1 MLFSVPIKNFRKQR
15 KNRGDVRQIYCMEGP
30 SFKTGLRL
38 LSVLL
43 CMTLL
48 AGFFPVQSAA
58 SGIVSGTA
66 GTASGLSGT
75 AFGSF
80 GTASGTPAGTDAG
93 QPVTLTDLGELD
105 APETYP
111 AKGALCLQVARSKSI
126 GADGGTSYLYEE
138 AYLPVVVA
146 EDHSVY
152 GELDTLAGLLD
163 MNVQY
168 FDSTALVTFFE
179 TDVYLALGDPQA
191 GYTTP
196 LFSVIAEMGRAP
208 VLLDQMWYVPL
219 DEFLSLTGTIQ
230 KYGETNWLGKQRLA
244 LIPPQRTV
252 LDDIGIFYRDA
263 YSRYAFSYVKDL
275 GYAKDQAAE
284 LAGQASVIQYVEG
297 IGSLDLRT
305 WLAIAFGRYTRA
317 AFDYY
322 ENGYGEAFM
331 NRLLQENE
339 EIAVEWVEGG
349 KKVLD
354 YMGCMLDICAS
365 TMKTSGAAASGAA
378 AAAAGSAAAS
388 GAAGSMAASG
398 TAGVQAALSEAKTAL
413 SQQGAGNFL
422 GEYGNY
428 ITAWQ
433 NAATGLSHLTTLA
446 TLFMTFG
453 NADEQMVETAE
464 LFYEKKD
471 LLPERTMREEQ
482 YRMVEKKIGQ
492 FSGSSANAAVT
503 QFFLDNGARLFLD
516 VGAIMEYAVAK
527 KLAGGSALWSAA
539 ANLVGGEEIRASDSF
554 LIGMFGM
561 QYEADAVALARQE
574 LDDIFFGK
582 EASALSETREEEIRD
597 LVFHAAKACMVT
609 RTYGCAGCPAL
620 LEKYPE
626 LQEKQNEINEELA
639 SIAANVSNRMIP
651 FGRLPGQLRTA
662 GPYRQEHYKNVLY
675 NFCGLRGQILDWK
688 NERPAKNV
696 RVEVVSKS
704 GRVLSEF
711 VTDKNGR
718 FEAEFA
724 LEEINVWEQTPLVQ
738 ELTLHLY
745 YKRNPVVLED
755 IQADYFHSYEVN
767 GLHVGR
773 KTVETLAY
781 VLGASTQDGQT
792 AVEIL
797 RFELDEA
804 VIGFDAPDGF
814 GGSYP
819 AYVALPGQLHT
830 ASDAETVLLK
840 EGVELETLYGRLIPE
855 GSMLRGMLDYVN
867 EAEGIGG
874 NGVTQASLSDAQ
886 EIQEYVDAYYE
897 VNGQYPAFLLEMVNS
912 LIISG
917 EAALVDADEADI
929 PH

>member
-196 LFSVIAEMGRAP
+196 LFSVMAEMGRAP

-230 KYGETNWLGKQRLA
+230 KYGETNWLGKQQLA

-275 GYAKDQAAE
+275 GYAEDQAAE

-317 AFDYY
+317 AIDYY

-378 AAAAGSAAAS
+378 AGSA
-388 GAAGSMAASG
+388 AASG

-453 NADEQMVETAE
+453 NVDEQMVETAE

-704 GRVLSEF
+704 GKVLSEF

-804 VIGFDAPDGF
+804 AIGFDAPDGF

-855 GSMLRGMLDYVN
+855 GSMLRGMLDYAN
-867 EAEGIGG
+867 EADGIGG
-874 NGVTQASLSDAQ
+874 SGVTQASLSDAQ
-886 EIQEYVDAYYE
+886 AIQEYVDAYYE
-897 VNGQYPAFLLEMVNS
+897 VNGQYPSFLLEMVNS
-912 LIISG
+912 LIVSG
-917 EAALVDADEADI
+917 EVALVDADEADI

>member
-1 MLFSVPIKNFRKQR
+1 MLFSDRIKIFRKKR
-15 KNRGDVRQIYCMEGP
+15 KNYKKIRQHRLASPASHG
-30 SFKTGLRL
+30 TLLRL
-38 LSVLL
+38 LSIFL
-43 CMTLL
+43 CVTLL
-48 AGFFPVQSAA
+48 SGSFPVRAKA
-58 SGIVSGTA
+58 S
-66 GTASGLSGT
+66 
-75 AFGSF
+75 

-230 KYGETNWLGKQRLA
+230 KYGETNWLGKQQLA

-275 GYAKDQAAE
+275 GYAEDQAAE

-317 AFDYY
+317 AIDYY

-388 GAAGSMAASG
+388 G

-453 NADEQMVETAE
+453 NVDEQMVETAE

-704 GRVLSEF
+704 GKVLSEF

-804 VIGFDAPDGF
+804 AIGFDAPDGF

-855 GSMLRGMLDYVN
+855 GSMLRGMLDYAN
-867 EAEGIGG
+867 EADGIGG
-874 NGVTQASLSDAQ
+874 SGVTQASLSDAQ
-886 EIQEYVDAYYE
+886 AIQEYVDAYYE
-897 VNGQYPAFLLEMVNS
+897 VNGQYPSFLLEMVNS
-912 LIISG
+912 LIVSG
-917 EAALVDADEADI
+917 EVALVDADEADI

>member
-30 SFKTGLRL
+30 SFRTGLRL

-230 KYGETNWLGKQRLA
+230 KYGETNWLGKQQLA

-275 GYAKDQAAE
+275 GYAEDQAAE

-317 AFDYY
+317 AIDYY

-388 GAAGSMAASG
+388 G

-453 NADEQMVETAE
+453 NVDEQMVETAE

>member
-1 MLFSVPIKNFRKQR
+1 MNGKLQNEIWEKFGGRLQKANPLCLAVNTVLAGK
-15 KNRGDVRQIYCMEGP
+15 YLAGP
-30 SFKTGLRL
+30 VSGTGRRL
-38 LSVLL
+38 LSAFL
-43 CMTLL
+43 CAVLL
-48 AGFFPVQSAA
+48 AGFFPVQSA
-58 SGIVSGTA
+58 
-66 GTASGLSGT
+66 ASGLSGT

-230 KYGETNWLGKQRLA
+230 KYGETNWLGKQQLA

-275 GYAKDQAAE
+275 GYAEDQAAE

-317 AFDYY
+317 AIDYY

-388 GAAGSMAASG
+388 G

-453 NADEQMVETAE
+453 NVDEQMVETAE

-626 LQEKQNEINEELA
+626 LQKKQNEINEELA

-704 GRVLSEF
+704 GKVLSEF

-767 GLHVGR
+767 GLHVGS

-874 NGVTQASLSDAQ
+874 NGVTQASLSDAR
-886 EIQEYVDAYYE
+886 EMQEYVDAYYE
-897 VNGQYPAFLLEMVNS
+897 VNGQYPSFLLEMVNS
-912 LIISG
+912 LIVSG
-917 EAALVDADEADI
+917 EVALVDADEADI

>member
-30 SFKTGLRL
+30 SFRTGLRL

-48 AGFFPVQSAA
+48 AGFFPVQSGA

-196 LFSVIAEMGRAP
+196 LFSVMAEMGRAP

-230 KYGETNWLGKQRLA
+230 KYGETNWLGKQQLA

-275 GYAKDQAAE
+275 GYAEDQAAE

-317 AFDYY
+317 AIDYY

-388 GAAGSMAASG
+388 G

-453 NADEQMVETAE
+453 NVDEQMVETAE

-516 VGAIMEYAVAK
+516 VGAIMEYAAAK

-574 LDDIFFGK
+574 LDDIFSGK

-704 GRVLSEF
+704 GKVLSEF

-819 AYVALPGQLHT
+819 AYVALPGQLHA

-855 GSMLRGMLDYVN
+855 GSMLRGMLDYAN
-867 EAEGIGG
+867 EADGIGG
-874 NGVTQASLSDAQ
+874 SGVTQASLSDAQ

-897 VNGQYPAFLLEMVNS
+897 VNGQYPSFLLEMVNS
-912 LIISG
+912 LIVSG
-917 EAALVDADEADI
+917 EVALVDADEADI

>member
-30 SFKTGLRL
+30 SFRTGLRL

-48 AGFFPVQSAA
+48 AGFFPVQSA
-58 SGIVSGTA
+58 
-66 GTASGLSGT
+66 ASGLSGT

-230 KYGETNWLGKQRLA
+230 KYGETNWLGKQQLA

-275 GYAKDQAAE
+275 GYAEDQAAE

-317 AFDYY
+317 AIDYY

-388 GAAGSMAASG
+388 G

-453 NADEQMVETAE
+453 NVDEQMVETAE

-704 GRVLSEF
+704 GKVLSKF

-804 VIGFDAPDGF
+804 AIGFDAPDGF

-855 GSMLRGMLDYVN
+855 GSMLRGMLDYAN
-867 EAEGIGG
+867 EADGIGG
-874 NGVTQASLSDAQ
+874 SGVTQASLSDAQ
-886 EIQEYVDAYYE
+886 AIQEYVDAYYE
-897 VNGQYPAFLLEMVNS
+897 VNGQYPSFLLEMVNS
-912 LIISG
+912 LIVSG
-917 EAALVDADEADI
+917 EVALVDADEADI

>member
-1 MLFSVPIKNFRKQR
+1 MLFSDWIKIFRKKR
-15 KNRGDVRQIYCMEGP
+15 KKYKKIRQHRLASPASHG
-30 SFKTGLRL
+30 TLLRL
-38 LSVLL
+38 LSVFL
-43 CMTLL
+43 CVTLL
-48 AGFFPVQSAA
+48 SGSFPVRAKA
-58 SGIVSGTA
+58 S
-66 GTASGLSGT
+66 
-75 AFGSF
+75 

-196 LFSVIAEMGRAP
+196 PFSVIAEMGRAP

-230 KYGETNWLGKQRLA
+230 KYGETNWLGKQQLA

-275 GYAKDQAAE
+275 GYAEDQAAE

-317 AFDYY
+317 AIDYY

-388 GAAGSMAASG
+388 G

-453 NADEQMVETAE
+453 NVDEQMVETAE

-492 FSGSSANAAVT
+492 FSGSSANAAVK

-704 GRVLSEF
+704 GKVLSEF

-804 VIGFDAPDGF
+804 AIGFDAPDGF

-855 GSMLRGMLDYVN
+855 GSMLRGMLDYAN
-867 EAEGIGG
+867 EADGIGG
-874 NGVTQASLSDAQ
+874 SGVTQASLSDAQ
-886 EIQEYVDAYYE
+886 AIQEYVDAYYE
-897 VNGQYPAFLLEMVNS
+897 VNGQYPSFLLEMVNS
-912 LIISG
+912 LIVSG
-917 EAALVDADEADI
+917 EVALVDADEADI

>member
-1 MLFSVPIKNFRKQR
+1 MNGKLQNEIWEKFGGRLQKANPLCLAVNTVLAGK
-15 KNRGDVRQIYCMEGP
+15 YLAGP
-30 SFKTGLRL
+30 VSGTGRRL
-38 LSVLL
+38 LSAFL
-43 CMTLL
+43 CAVLL
-48 AGFFPVQSAA
+48 AGFFPVQSA
-58 SGIVSGTA
+58 
-66 GTASGLSGT
+66 ASGLSGT

-230 KYGETNWLGKQRLA
+230 KYGETNWLGKQQLA

-275 GYAKDQAAE
+275 GYAEDQAAE

-317 AFDYY
+317 AIDYY

-388 GAAGSMAASG
+388 G

-453 NADEQMVETAE
+453 NVDEQMVETAE

-704 GRVLSEF
+704 GKVLSEF

-767 GLHVGR
+767 GLHVGS

-886 EIQEYVDAYYE
+886 AIQEYVDVYYE
-897 VNGQYPAFLLEMVNS
+897 VNGQYPSFLLEMVNS
-912 LIISG
+912 LIVSG
-917 EAALVDADEADI
+917 EVALVDADEADI

>member
-1 MLFSVPIKNFRKQR
+1 MLFSDRIKIFRKKR
-15 KNRGDVRQIYCMEGP
+15 KNYKKIRQHRLASPASHG
-30 SFKTGLRL
+30 TLLRL
-38 LSVLL
+38 LSVFL
-43 CMTLL
+43 CVTLL
-48 AGFFPVQSAA
+48 SGSFPVRAKA
-58 SGIVSGTA
+58 S
-66 GTASGLSGT
+66 
-75 AFGSF
+75 

-230 KYGETNWLGKQRLA
+230 KYGETNWLGKQQLA

-275 GYAKDQAAE
+275 GYAEDQAAE

-317 AFDYY
+317 AIDYY

-388 GAAGSMAASG
+388 G

-453 NADEQMVETAE
+453 NVDEQMVETAE

-704 GRVLSEF
+704 GKVLSEF

-804 VIGFDAPDGF
+804 AIGFDAPDGF

-855 GSMLRGMLDYVN
+855 GSMLRGMLDYAN
-867 EAEGIGG
+867 EADGIGG
-874 NGVTQASLSDAQ
+874 SGVTQASLSDAQ
-886 EIQEYVDAYYE
+886 AIQEYVDAYYE
-897 VNGQYPAFLLEMVNS
+897 VNGQYPSFLLEMVNS
-912 LIISG
+912 LIVSG
-917 EAALVDADEADI
+917 EVALVDADEADI

>member
-48 AGFFPVQSAA
+48 AGFFPVQSVA

-80 GTASGTPAGTDAG
+80 GTTSGTPAGTDAG

-196 LFSVIAEMGRAP
+196 LFSVIAEMRRAP

-230 KYGETNWLGKQRLA
+230 KYGETNWLGKQQLA

-275 GYAKDQAAE
+275 GYAEDQAAE

-317 AFDYY
+317 AIDYY

-388 GAAGSMAASG
+388 G

-453 NADEQMVETAE
+453 NVDEQMVETAE

-574 LDDIFFGK
+574 LDDIFSGK

-675 NFCGLRGQILDWK
+675 NFCGLQGQILDWK

-704 GRVLSEF
+704 GKVLSEF

-819 AYVALPGQLHT
+819 AYVALPGQLHA

-855 GSMLRGMLDYVN
+855 GSMLRGMLDYAN
-867 EAEGIGG
+867 EADGIGG
-874 NGVTQASLSDAQ
+874 SGVTQASLSDAQ
-886 EIQEYVDAYYE
+886 AIQEYVNAYYE

>member
-30 SFKTGLRL
+30 SFRTGLRL

-230 KYGETNWLGKQRLA
+230 KYGETNWLGKQQLA

-275 GYAKDQAAE
+275 GYAEDQAAE

-317 AFDYY
+317 AIDYY

-388 GAAGSMAASG
+388 G

-453 NADEQMVETAE
+453 NVDEQMVETAE

-704 GRVLSEF
+704 GKVLSEF

-804 VIGFDAPDGF
+804 AIGFDAPDGF

-830 ASDAETVLLK
+830 ASDAETNRR
-840 EGVELETLYGRLIPE
+840 ERSDPGQPFRRAGDPGICGRL
-855 GSMLRGMLDYVN
+855 L
-867 EAEGIGG
+867 
-874 NGVTQASLSDAQ
+874 
-886 EIQEYVDAYYE
+886 
-897 VNGQYPAFLLEMVNS
+897 
-912 LIISG
+912 
-917 EAALVDADEADI
+917 
-929 PH
+929 

>member
-1 MLFSVPIKNFRKQR
+1 MLFSDRIKIFRKKR
-15 KNRGDVRQIYCMEGP
+15 KNYKKIRQHRLASPASHG
-30 SFKTGLRL
+30 TLLRL
-38 LSVLL
+38 LSVFL
-43 CMTLL
+43 CVTLL
-48 AGFFPVQSAA
+48 SGSFPVRAKA
-58 SGIVSGTA
+58 SGTA
-66 GTASGLSGT
+66 SKTSEE
-75 AFGSF
+75 
-80 GTASGTPAGTDAG
+80 TDVS

-230 KYGETNWLGKQRLA
+230 KYGETNWLGKQQLA

-275 GYAKDQAAE
+275 GYAEDQAAE

-388 GAAGSMAASG
+388 G

-453 NADEQMVETAE
+453 NVDEQMVETAE

-704 GRVLSEF
+704 GKVLSEF

-804 VIGFDAPDGF
+804 AIGFDAPDGF

-855 GSMLRGMLDYVN
+855 GSMLRGMLDYAN
-867 EAEGIGG
+867 EADGIGG
-874 NGVTQASLSDAQ
+874 SGVTQASLSDAQ
-886 EIQEYVDAYYE
+886 AIQEYVDAYYE
-897 VNGQYPAFLLEMVNS
+897 VNGQYPSFLLEMVNS
-912 LIISG
+912 LIVSG
-917 EAALVDADEADI
+917 EVALVDADEADI

>member
-15 KNRGDVRQIYCMEGP
+15 KNGGDVRQIYCMEGP
-30 SFKTGLRL
+30 SFRTGLRL

-48 AGFFPVQSAA
+48 AGFFSVQSAA

-80 GTASGTPAGTDAG
+80 GTASGTPAGADAG

-196 LFSVIAEMGRAP
+196 LFSVMAEMGRAP

-230 KYGETNWLGKQRLA
+230 KYGETNWLGKQQLA

-275 GYAKDQAAE
+275 GYAEDQAAE

-317 AFDYY
+317 AIDYY

-388 GAAGSMAASG
+388 G

-453 NADEQMVETAE
+453 NVDEQMVETAE

-704 GRVLSEF
+704 GKVLSEF

-804 VIGFDAPDGF
+804 AIGFDAPDGF

-855 GSMLRGMLDYVN
+855 GSMLRGMLDYAN
-867 EAEGIGG
+867 EADGIGG
-874 NGVTQASLSDAQ
+874 SGVTQASLSDAQ
-886 EIQEYVDAYYE
+886 AIQEYVDAYYE
-897 VNGQYPAFLLEMVNS
+897 VNGQYPSFLLEMVNS
-912 LIISG
+912 LIVSG
-917 EAALVDADEADI
+917 EVALVDADETDI

>member
-30 SFKTGLRL
+30 SFRTGLRL

-230 KYGETNWLGKQRLA
+230 KYGETNWLGKQQLA

-275 GYAKDQAAE
+275 GYAEDQAAE

-317 AFDYY
+317 AIDYY

-388 GAAGSMAASG
+388 G

-453 NADEQMVETAE
+453 NVDEEMVETAE

-704 GRVLSEF
+704 GKVLSEF

-804 VIGFDAPDGF
+804 AIGFDAPDGF

-819 AYVALPGQLHT
+819 AYPD
-830 ASDAETVLLK
+830 SF
-840 EGVELETLYGRLIPE
+840 IPRPMRKP
-855 GSMLRGMLDYVN
+855 SCLRKGWSWKPCTD
-867 EAEGIGG
+867 G
-874 NGVTQASLSDAQ
+874 
-886 EIQEYVDAYYE
+886 
-897 VNGQYPAFLLEMVNS
+897 
-912 LIISG
+912 
-917 EAALVDADEADI
+917 
-929 PH
+929 

>member
-30 SFKTGLRL
+30 SFRTGLRL

-230 KYGETNWLGKQRLA
+230 KYGETNWLDKQQLA

-275 GYAKDQAAE
+275 GYAEDQAAE

-317 AFDYY
+317 AIDYY

-388 GAAGSMAASG
+388 G

-453 NADEQMVETAE
+453 NVDEQMVETAE

-704 GRVLSEF
+704 GKVLSEF

-819 AYVALPGQLHT
+819 AYVALPGQLHA

-855 GSMLRGMLDYVN
+855 GSMLRGMLDYAN
-867 EAEGIGG
+867 EADGIGG
-874 NGVTQASLSDAQ
+874 SGVTQASLSDAQ

-897 VNGQYPAFLLEMVNS
+897 VNGQYPSFLLEMVNS
-912 LIISG
+912 LIVSG
-917 EAALVDADEADI
+917 EVALVDADEADI

>member
-30 SFKTGLRL
+30 SFRTGLRL

-196 LFSVIAEMGRAP
+196 LFSVMAEMGRAP

-230 KYGETNWLGKQRLA
+230 KYGETNWLGKQQLA

-275 GYAKDQAAE
+275 GYAEDQAAE

-317 AFDYY
+317 AIDYY

-388 GAAGSMAASG
+388 G

-453 NADEQMVETAE
+453 NVDEQMVETAE

-704 GRVLSEF
+704 GKVLSEF
-711 VTDKNGR
+711 VTEKTAGSRRN
-718 FEAEFA
+718 
-724 LEEINVWEQTPLVQ
+724 LPW
-738 ELTLHLY
+738 
-745 YKRNPVVLED
+745 KR
-755 IQADYFHSYEVN
+755 
-767 GLHVGR
+767 
-773 KTVETLAY
+773 
-781 VLGASTQDGQT
+781 STSGSRPRWYRSSPCICIIKGIPWCWRTSRPTIFT
-792 AVEIL
+792 AM
-797 RFELDEA
+797 
-804 VIGFDAPDGF
+804 
-814 GGSYP
+814 
-819 AYVALPGQLHT
+819 
-830 ASDAETVLLK
+830 K
-840 EGVELETLYGRLIPE
+840 
-855 GSMLRGMLDYVN
+855 
-867 EAEGIGG
+867 
-874 NGVTQASLSDAQ
+874 
-886 EIQEYVDAYYE
+886 
-897 VNGQYPAFLLEMVNS
+897 
-912 LIISG
+912 
-917 EAALVDADEADI
+917 
-929 PH
+929 

>member
-30 SFKTGLRL
+30 SFRTGLRL

-80 GTASGTPAGTDAG
+80 GTASGTPEGTDAG

-196 LFSVIAEMGRAP
+196 LFSVMAEMGRAP

-230 KYGETNWLGKQRLA
+230 KYGETNWLGKQQLA

-275 GYAKDQAAE
+275 GYAEDQAAE

-317 AFDYY
+317 AIDYY

-378 AAAAGSAAAS
+378 AGSA
-388 GAAGSMAASG
+388 AASG

-453 NADEQMVETAE
+453 NVDEQMVETAE

-574 LDDIFFGK
+574 LDDIFSGK

-704 GRVLSEF
+704 GKVLSEF

-804 VIGFDAPDGF
+804 AIGFDAPDGF

-855 GSMLRGMLDYVN
+855 GSMLRGMLDYAN
-867 EAEGIGG
+867 EADGIGG
-874 NGVTQASLSDAQ
+874 SGVTQASLSDAQ
-886 EIQEYVDAYYE
+886 AIQEYVDAYYE
-897 VNGQYPAFLLEMVNS
+897 VNGQYPSFLLEMVNS
-912 LIISG
+912 LIVSG
-917 EAALVDADEADI
+917 EVALVDADEADI

>member
-30 SFKTGLRL
+30 SFRTGLRL

-196 LFSVIAEMGRAP
+196 LFSVMAEMGRAP

-230 KYGETNWLGKQRLA
+230 KYGETNWLGKQQLA

-275 GYAKDQAAE
+275 GYAEDQAAE

-317 AFDYY
+317 AIDYY

-378 AAAAGSAAAS
+378 AGSA
-388 GAAGSMAASG
+388 AASG

-453 NADEQMVETAE
+453 NVDEQMVETAE

-574 LDDIFFGK
+574 LDDIFSGK

-704 GRVLSEF
+704 GKVLSEF

-804 VIGFDAPDGF
+804 AIGFDAPDGF

-855 GSMLRGMLDYVN
+855 GSMLRGMLDYAN
-867 EAEGIGG
+867 EADGIGG
-874 NGVTQASLSDAQ
+874 SGVTQASLSDAQ
-886 EIQEYVDAYYE
+886 AIQEYVDAYYE
-897 VNGQYPAFLLEMVNS
+897 VNGQYPSFLLEMVNS
-912 LIISG
+912 LIVSG
-917 EAALVDADEADI
+917 EVALVDADEADI

>member
-1 MLFSVPIKNFRKQR
+1 MNGKLQNEIWEKFGGRLQKAKPLCLAVNTVLAGK
-15 KNRGDVRQIYCMEGP
+15 YLAGP
-30 SFKTGLRL
+30 VSGTGRRL
-38 LSVLL
+38 LSAFL
-43 CMTLL
+43 CAVLL

-58 SGIVSGTA
+58 SG
-66 GTASGLSGT
+66 LSGI
-75 AFGSF
+75 AYGSF
-80 GTASGTPAGTDAG
+80 GTASKTPEKTDVS

-152 GELDTLAGLLD
+152 GELDTLAGLLG

-196 LFSVIAEMGRAP
+196 LFRVMAGMGRAP

-219 DEFLSLTGTIQ
+219 DEFLSLTGTVQ
-230 KYGETNWLGKQRLA
+230 KYGETNWLGKQQLA

-252 LDDIGIFYRDA
+252 LDDIGAFYRDA

-275 GYAKDQAAE
+275 GYTEEQAAE

-297 IGSLDLRT
+297 VGSLDLKT
-305 WLAIAFGRYTRA
+305 WLAIAFGGYDAIR
-317 AFDYY
+317 YY
-322 ENGYGEAFM
+322 ESGYAETFLDC
-331 NRLLQENE
+331 LLQENE
-339 EIAVEWVEGG
+339 EIAVKRLEDS
-349 KKVLD
+349 KRTLD
-354 YMGCMLDICAS
+354 YMGCMLDICTSA
-365 TMKTSGAAASGAA
+365 MKKTGASGA
-378 AAAAGSAAAS
+378 GSTAS
-388 GAAGSMAASG
+388 A
-398 TAGVQAALSEAKTAL
+398 TDVQAALADAKTTLSAQGAGSYVGDFGRYITAYQNTATAL
-413 SQQGAGNFL
+413 S
-422 GEYGNY
+422 
-428 ITAWQ
+428 
-433 NAATGLSHLTTLA
+433 HLLTLA
-446 TLFMTFG
+446 ALGLTFG
-453 NADEQMVETAE
+453 NADGQMAEAAET
-464 LFYEKKD
+464 FYENRN
-471 LLPERTMREEQ
+471 LLSERTMREDQ
-482 YRMVEKKIGQ
+482 YQTVQRKISQ
-492 FSGSSANAAVT
+492 FSGSASKAAVD
-503 QFFLDNGARLFLD
+503 QFILDNGARLFLD
-516 VGAIMEYAVAK
+516 VAAIAEYGAAK
-527 KLAGGSALWSAA
+527 TVAGGSALWSASA
-539 ANLVGGEEIRASDSF
+539 RLVGGEWTDASESF
-554 LIGMFGM
+554 LVGMFGM

-574 LDDIFFGK
+574 LDRMLS
-582 EASALSETREEEIRD
+582 EQNTALSEAQEKELRN
-597 LVFHAAKACMVT
+597 LFFHAAKACLVT
-609 RTYGCAGCPAL
+609 RTYGCAGCPAI
-620 LEKYPE
+620 LEKYPQ
-626 LQEKQNEINEELA
+626 LQTKQNAINEELS
-639 SIAANVSNRMIP
+639 SIAARVSNPAVP
-651 FGRLPGQLRTA
+651 FGRLPGQLLSA

-704 GRVLSEF
+704 GEKLTEF

-781 VLGASTQDGQT
+781 VFGASTQDGQT

-804 VIGFDAPDGF
+804 AIGFDAPDGF

-855 GSMLRGMLDYVN
+855 GSMLRGVLDFVS
-867 EAEGIGG
+867 EAGG
-874 NGVTQASLSDAQ
+874 AGGSGVPQASLSDAQ
-886 EIQEYVDAYYE
+886 AIQEYVDAYYE
-897 VNGQYPAFLLEMVNS
+897 ANGQYPTFQLEMVNS
-912 LIISG
+912 LIVSG
-917 EAALVDADEADI
+917 EAALVDADESDI

>member
-1 MLFSVPIKNFRKQR
+1 MNGKLQNEIWEKFGGRLQKANPLCLAVNTVLAGK
-15 KNRGDVRQIYCMEGP
+15 YLAGP
-30 SFKTGLRL
+30 VSGTGRRL
-38 LSVLL
+38 LSAFL
-43 CMTLL
+43 CAVLL

-58 SGIVSGTA
+58 SG
-66 GTASGLSGT
+66 LSGI
-75 AFGSF
+75 AYGSF
-80 GTASGTPAGTDAG
+80 GTASKTPEKTDVS

-152 GELDTLAGLLD
+152 GELDTLAGLLG

-196 LFSVIAEMGRAP
+196 LFSVMAGMGRTP

-219 DEFLSLTGTIQ
+219 DEFLNLTGTIQ
-230 KYGETNWLGKQRLA
+230 KYGETNWLGKQQLA

-275 GYAKDQAAE
+275 GYAEDQAAE

-317 AFDYY
+317 AIDYY

-388 GAAGSMAASG
+388 G

-453 NADEQMVETAE
+453 NVDEQMVETAE

-704 GRVLSEF
+704 GKVLSEF

-804 VIGFDAPDGF
+804 AIGFDAPDGF

-855 GSMLRGMLDYVN
+855 GSMLRGVLDFVS
-867 EAEGIGG
+867 EAGG
-874 NGVTQASLSDAQ
+874 AGGSGVPQASLSDAQ
-886 EIQEYVDAYYE
+886 AIQEYVDAYYE
-897 VNGQYPAFLLEMVNS
+897 ANGQYPTFQLEMVNS
-912 LIISG
+912 LIVSG
-917 EAALVDADEADI
+917 EAALVDADESDI

>member
-1 MLFSVPIKNFRKQR
+1 MLFSDRIKIFRKKR
-15 KNRGDVRQIYCMEGP
+15 KNYKKIRQHRLASPASHG
-30 SFKTGLRL
+30 TLLRL
-38 LSVLL
+38 LSVFL
-43 CMTLL
+43 CVTLL
-48 AGFFPVQSAA
+48 SGSFPVRAKA
-58 SGIVSGTA
+58 S
-66 GTASGLSGT
+66 
-75 AFGSF
+75 

-230 KYGETNWLGKQRLA
+230 KYGETNWLGKQQLA

-275 GYAKDQAAE
+275 GYAEDQAAE

-317 AFDYY
+317 AIDYY

-378 AAAAGSAAAS
+378 AGSA
-388 GAAGSMAASG
+388 AASG

-453 NADEQMVETAE
+453 NVDEQMVETAE

-704 GRVLSEF
+704 GKVLSEF

-804 VIGFDAPDGF
+804 AIGFDAPDGF

-855 GSMLRGMLDYVN
+855 GSMLRGMLDYAN
-867 EAEGIGG
+867 EADGIGG
-874 NGVTQASLSDAQ
+874 SGVTQASLSDAQ
-886 EIQEYVDAYYE
+886 AIQEYVDAYYE
-897 VNGQYPAFLLEMVNS
+897 VNGQYPSFLLEMVNS
-912 LIISG
+912 LIVSG
-917 EAALVDADEADI
+917 EVALVDADEADI

>member
-30 SFKTGLRL
+30 SFRTGLRL

-80 GTASGTPAGTDAG
+80 GTASGTPAETDAG

-230 KYGETNWLGKQRLA
+230 KYGETNWLDKQQLA

-275 GYAKDQAAE
+275 GYAEDQAAE

-317 AFDYY
+317 AIDYY

-388 GAAGSMAASG
+388 G

-453 NADEQMVETAE
+453 NVDEQMVETAE

-675 NFCGLRGQILDWK
+675 NFCGLQGQILDWK

-704 GRVLSEF
+704 GKVLSEF

-819 AYVALPGQLHT
+819 AYVALPGQLHA

-855 GSMLRGMLDYVN
+855 GSILRGMLDYAN
-867 EAEGIGG
+867 EADGIGG
-874 NGVTQASLSDAQ
+874 SGVTQASLSDAQ

>member
-30 SFKTGLRL
+30 SFRTGLRL

-80 GTASGTPAGTDAG
+80 GTASGTPEGTDAG

-196 LFSVIAEMGRAP
+196 LFSVMAEMGRAP

-230 KYGETNWLGKQRLA
+230 KYGETNWLGKQQLA

-275 GYAKDQAAE
+275 GYAEDQAAE

-317 AFDYY
+317 AIDYY

-378 AAAAGSAAAS
+378 AGSA
-388 GAAGSMAASG
+388 AASG

-574 LDDIFFGK
+574 LDDIFSGK

-704 GRVLSEF
+704 GKVLSEF

-804 VIGFDAPDGF
+804 AIGFDAPDGF

-855 GSMLRGMLDYVN
+855 GSMLRGMLDYAN
-867 EAEGIGG
+867 EADGIGG
-874 NGVTQASLSDAQ
+874 SGVTQASLSDAQ
-886 EIQEYVDAYYE
+886 AIQEYVDAYYE
-897 VNGQYPAFLLEMVNS
+897 VNGQYPSFLLEMVNS
-912 LIISG
+912 LIVSG
-917 EAALVDADEADI
+917 EVALVDADEADI

>member
-15 KNRGDVRQIYCMEGP
+15 KNGGDVRQIYCMEGP
-30 SFKTGLRL
+30 SFRTGLRL

-168 FDSTALVTFFE
+168 SDSTALVTFFE

-230 KYGETNWLGKQRLA
+230 KYGETNWLGKQQLA

-275 GYAKDQAAE
+275 GYAEDQAAE

-317 AFDYY
+317 AIDYY

-339 EIAVEWVEGG
+339 EIAVEWVESG

-388 GAAGSMAASG
+388 G

-422 GEYGNY
+422 VEYGNY

-453 NADEQMVETAE
+453 NVDEQMVETAE

-704 GRVLSEF
+704 GKVLSEF

-804 VIGFDAPDGF
+804 AIGFDAPDGF

-855 GSMLRGMLDYVN
+855 GSMLRGMLDYAN
-867 EAEGIGG
+867 EADGIGG
-874 NGVTQASLSDAQ
+874 SGVTQASLSDAQ
-886 EIQEYVDAYYE
+886 AIQEYVDAYYE
-897 VNGQYPAFLLEMVNS
+897 VNGQYPSFLLEMVNS
-912 LIISG
+912 LIVSG
-917 EAALVDADEADI
+917 EVALVDADEADI

>member
-30 SFKTGLRL
+30 SFRTGLRL

-48 AGFFPVQSAA
+48 AGFFPVQSGA

-196 LFSVIAEMGRAP
+196 LFSVMAEMGRAP

-230 KYGETNWLGKQRLA
+230 KYGETNWLGKQQLA

-275 GYAKDQAAE
+275 GYAEDQAAE

-317 AFDYY
+317 AIDYY

-388 GAAGSMAASG
+388 G

-453 NADEQMVETAE
+453 NVDEQMVETAE

-516 VGAIMEYAVAK
+516 VGAIMEYAAAK

-704 GRVLSEF
+704 GKVLSEF

-819 AYVALPGQLHT
+819 AYVALPGQLHA

-855 GSMLRGMLDYVN
+855 GSMLRGMLDYAN
-867 EAEGIGG
+867 EADGIGG
-874 NGVTQASLSDAQ
+874 SGVTQASLSDAQ

-897 VNGQYPAFLLEMVNS
+897 VNGQYPSFLLEMVNS
-912 LIISG
+912 LIVSG
-917 EAALVDADEADI
+917 EVALVDADEADI

>member
-30 SFKTGLRL
+30 SFRTGLRL

-48 AGFFPVQSAA
+48 AGFFPGQSAA

-80 GTASGTPAGTDAG
+80 GTASGTPAETDAG

-152 GELDTLAGLLD
+152 GELETLAGLLD

-196 LFSVIAEMGRAP
+196 LFSVMAEMGRAP

-230 KYGETNWLGKQRLA
+230 KYGETNWLGKQQLA

-275 GYAKDQAAE
+275 GYAEDQAAE

-317 AFDYY
+317 AIDYY

-388 GAAGSMAASG
+388 G

-453 NADEQMVETAE
+453 NVDEQMVETAE

-704 GRVLSEF
+704 GKVLSEF

-755 IQADYFHSYEVN
+755 IKADYFHSYEVN

-804 VIGFDAPDGF
+804 AIGFDAPDGF

-819 AYVALPGQLHT
+819 AYVALPGQLHA

-840 EGVELETLYGRLIPE
+840 EGGELETLYGRLIPE
-855 GSMLRGMLDYVN
+855 GSMLRGMLDYAN
-867 EAEGIGG
+867 EADGIGG
-874 NGVTQASLSDAQ
+874 SGVTQASLSDAQ

>member
-30 SFKTGLRL
+30 SFRTGLRL

-230 KYGETNWLGKQRLA
+230 KYGETNWLGKQQLA

-275 GYAKDQAAE
+275 GYAEDQAAE

-317 AFDYY
+317 AIDYY

-378 AAAAGSAAAS
+378 AGSA
-388 GAAGSMAASG
+388 AASG

-453 NADEQMVETAE
+453 NVDEQMVETAE

-471 LLPERTMREEQ
+471 LLPVRRLREEQ

>member
-30 SFKTGLRL
+30 SFRTGLRL

-80 GTASGTPAGTDAG
+80 GTASGTPAETDAG

-152 GELDTLAGLLD
+152 GELETLAGLLD

-196 LFSVIAEMGRAP
+196 LFSVMAEMGRAP

-230 KYGETNWLGKQRLA
+230 KYGETNWLGKQQLA

-275 GYAKDQAAE
+275 GYAEDQAAE

-317 AFDYY
+317 AIDYY

-388 GAAGSMAASG
+388 G

-453 NADEQMVETAE
+453 NVDEQMVETAE

-574 LDDIFFGK
+574 LDDIFSGK

-675 NFCGLRGQILDWK
+675 NFCGLQGQILDWK

-704 GRVLSEF
+704 GKVLSEF

-819 AYVALPGQLHT
+819 AYVALPGQLHA

-855 GSMLRGMLDYVN
+855 GSMLRGMLDYAN
-867 EAEGIGG
+867 EADGIGG
-874 NGVTQASLSDAQ
+874 SGVTQASLSDAQ
-886 EIQEYVDAYYE
+886 AIQEYVNAYYE

>member
-1 MLFSVPIKNFRKQR
+1 MLFSDRIKNFRKKR
-15 KNRGDVRQIYCMEGP
+15 KNYKKIRQHRLASPASHG
-30 SFKTGLRL
+30 TLLRL
-38 LSVLL
+38 LSVFL
-43 CMTLL
+43 CVTLL
-48 AGFFPVQSAA
+48 SGSFPVRVKA
-58 SGIVSGTA
+58 S
-66 GTASGLSGT
+66 
-75 AFGSF
+75 

-230 KYGETNWLGKQRLA
+230 KYGETNWLGKQQLA

-275 GYAKDQAAE
+275 GYAEDQAAE

-317 AFDYY
+317 AIDYY

-388 GAAGSMAASG
+388 G

-453 NADEQMVETAE
+453 NVDEQMVETAE

-492 FSGSSANAAVT
+492 FSGSSANAAVK

-704 GRVLSEF
+704 GKVLSEF

-804 VIGFDAPDGF
+804 AIGFDAPDGF

-855 GSMLRGMLDYVN
+855 GSMLRGMLDYAN
-867 EAEGIGG
+867 EADGIGG
-874 NGVTQASLSDAQ
+874 SGVTQASLSDAQ
-886 EIQEYVDAYYE
+886 AIQEYVDAYYE
-897 VNGQYPAFLLEMVNS
+897 VNGQYPSFLLEMVNS
-912 LIISG
+912 LIVSG
-917 EAALVDADEADI
+917 EVALVDADEADI

>member
-30 SFKTGLRL
+30 SFRTGLRL

-230 KYGETNWLGKQRLA
+230 KYGETNWLDKQQLA

-275 GYAKDQAAE
+275 GYAEDQAAE

-317 AFDYY
+317 AIDYY

-388 GAAGSMAASG
+388 G

-453 NADEQMVETAE
+453 NVDEQMVETAE

-675 NFCGLRGQILDWK
+675 NFCGLQGQILDWK

-704 GRVLSEF
+704 GKVLSEF

-819 AYVALPGQLHT
+819 AYVALPGQLHA

-855 GSMLRGMLDYVN
+855 GSMLRGMLDYAN
-867 EAEGIGG
+867 EADGIGG
-874 NGVTQASLSDAQ
+874 SGVTQASLSDAQ

-897 VNGQYPAFLLEMVNS
+897 VNGQYPSFLLEMVNS
-912 LIISG
+912 LIVSG
-917 EAALVDADEADI
+917 EVALVDADEADI

>member
-15 KNRGDVRQIYCMEGP
+15 KNGGDVRQIYCMEGP
-30 SFKTGLRL
+30 SFRTGLRL

-80 GTASGTPAGTDAG
+80 GTASGTPAGADAG

-196 LFSVIAEMGRAP
+196 LFSVMAEMGRAP

-230 KYGETNWLGKQRLA
+230 KYGETNWLGKQQLA

-275 GYAKDQAAE
+275 GYAEDQAAE

-317 AFDYY
+317 AIDYY

-388 GAAGSMAASG
+388 G

-453 NADEQMVETAE
+453 NVDEQMVETAE

-626 LQEKQNEINEELA
+626 LQEKQNDVKEAPA
-639 SIAANVSNRMIP
+639 SITANVSNRLTP
-651 FGRLPGQLRTA
+651 CGRLPGQLRTA

-704 GRVLSEF
+704 GKVLSEF

-804 VIGFDAPDGF
+804 AIGFDAPDGF

-855 GSMLRGMLDYVN
+855 GSMLRGMLDYAN
-867 EAEGIGG
+867 EADGIGG
-874 NGVTQASLSDAQ
+874 SGVTQASLSDAQ
-886 EIQEYVDAYYE
+886 AIQEYVDAYYE
-897 VNGQYPAFLLEMVNS
+897 VNGQYPSFLLEMVNS
-912 LIISG
+912 LIVSG
-917 EAALVDADEADI
+917 EVALVDADEADI

>member
-1 MLFSVPIKNFRKQR
+1 MLFSDRIKIFRKKR
-15 KNRGDVRQIYCMEGP
+15 KNYKKIRQHRLASPASHG
-30 SFKTGLRL
+30 TLLRL
-38 LSVLL
+38 LSVFL
-43 CMTLL
+43 CVTLL
-48 AGFFPVQSAA
+48 SGSFPVRAKA
-58 SGIVSGTA
+58 S
-66 GTASGLSGT
+66 
-75 AFGSF
+75 

-230 KYGETNWLGKQRLA
+230 KYGETNWLGKQQLA

-275 GYAKDQAAE
+275 GYAEDQAAE

-317 AFDYY
+317 AIDYY

-388 GAAGSMAASG
+388 G

-453 NADEQMVETAE
+453 NVDEEMVETAE

-704 GRVLSEF
+704 GKVLSEF

-804 VIGFDAPDGF
+804 AIGFDAPDGF

-855 GSMLRGMLDYVN
+855 GSMLRGMLDYAN
-867 EAEGIGG
+867 EADGIGG
-874 NGVTQASLSDAQ
+874 SGVTQASLSDAQ
-886 EIQEYVDAYYE
+886 AIQEYVDAYYE
-897 VNGQYPAFLLEMVNS
+897 VNGQYPSFLLEMVNS
-912 LIISG
+912 LIVSG
-917 EAALVDADEADI
+917 EVALVDADEADI

>member
-38 LSVLL
+38 LSVFL

-75 AFGSF
+75 ACGSF

-230 KYGETNWLGKQRLA
+230 KYGETNWLGKQQLA

-275 GYAKDQAAE
+275 GYAEDQAAE

-317 AFDYY
+317 AIDYY

-388 GAAGSMAASG
+388 G

-453 NADEQMVETAE
+453 NVDEQMVETAE

-704 GRVLSEF
+704 GKVLSEF

-804 VIGFDAPDGF
+804 AIGFDAPDGF

-855 GSMLRGMLDYVN
+855 GSMLRGMLDYAN
-867 EAEGIGG
+867 EADGIGG
-874 NGVTQASLSDAQ
+874 SGVTQASLSDAQ

-897 VNGQYPAFLLEMVNS
+897 ANGQYPTFQLEMVNS
-912 LIISG
+912 LIVSG
-917 EAALVDADEADI
+917 EAALVDADESDI

>member
-30 SFKTGLRL
+30 SFRTGLRL

-230 KYGETNWLGKQRLA
+230 KYGETNWLGKQQLA

-275 GYAKDQAAE
+275 GYAEDQAAE

-317 AFDYY
+317 AIDYY

-388 GAAGSMAASG
+388 G

-453 NADEQMVETAE
+453 NVDEQMVETAE

-482 YRMVEKKIGQ
+482 YRMVEKKTGQ
-492 FSGSSANAAVT
+492 FSGSSANAAVK

-704 GRVLSEF
+704 GKVLSEF

-804 VIGFDAPDGF
+804 AIGFDAPDGF

-855 GSMLRGMLDYVN
+855 ESMLRGMLDYAN
-867 EAEGIGG
+867 EADGIGG
-874 NGVTQASLSDAQ
+874 SGVTQASLSDAQ
-886 EIQEYVDAYYE
+886 AIQEYVDAYYE
-897 VNGQYPAFLLEMVNS
+897 VNGQYPSFLLEMVNS
-912 LIISG
+912 LIVSG
-917 EAALVDADEADI
+917 EVALVDADEADI

>member
-30 SFKTGLRL
+30 SFRTGLRL

-230 KYGETNWLGKQRLA
+230 KYGETNWLGKQQLA

-275 GYAKDQAAE
+275 GYAEDQAAE

-317 AFDYY
+317 AIDYY

-378 AAAAGSAAAS
+378 AATAGSA
-388 GAAGSMAASG
+388 AASG
-398 TAGVQAALSEAKTAL
+398 TAGVQAALSEAKTAP

-453 NADEQMVETAE
+453 NVDEQMVETAE

-492 FSGSSANAAVT
+492 FSGSSANAAVK

-561 QYEADAVALARQE
+561 QYEADAVALARQK

-704 GRVLSEF
+704 GKVLSEF

-804 VIGFDAPDGF
+804 AIGFDAPDGF

-855 GSMLRGMLDYVN
+855 GSMLRGMLDYAN
-867 EAEGIGG
+867 EADGIGG
-874 NGVTQASLSDAQ
+874 SGVTQASLSDAQ
-886 EIQEYVDAYYE
+886 AIQEYVDAYYE
-897 VNGQYPAFLLEMVNS
+897 VNGQYPSFLLEMVNS
-912 LIISG
+912 LIVSG
-917 EAALVDADEADI
+917 EVALVDADEADI

>member
-15 KNRGDVRQIYCMEGP
+15 KNGGDVRQIYCMEGP
-30 SFKTGLRL
+30 SFRTGLRL

-230 KYGETNWLGKQRLA
+230 KYGETNWLGKQQLA

-275 GYAKDQAAE
+275 GYAEDQAAE

-317 AFDYY
+317 AIDYY

-378 AAAAGSAAAS
+378 AGSA
-388 GAAGSMAASG
+388 AASG

-453 NADEQMVETAE
+453 NVDEQMVETAE

-704 GRVLSEF
+704 GKVLSEF

-804 VIGFDAPDGF
+804 AIGFDAPDGF

-855 GSMLRGMLDYVN
+855 GSMLRGMLDYAN
-867 EAEGIGG
+867 EADGIGG
-874 NGVTQASLSDAQ
+874 SGVTQASLSDAQ
-886 EIQEYVDAYYE
+886 AIQEYVDAYYE
-897 VNGQYPAFLLEMVNS
+897 VNGQYPSFLLEMVNS
-912 LIISG
+912 LIVSG
-917 EAALVDADEADI
+917 EVALVDADEADI